1 MSTHMEWKEEPWLIP
16 TFSETLN
23 SLPYMDAVIRETLRL
38 NAPAPGTLRE
48 AKQDTVIPLSMPVIG
63 RDGKQ
68 INSVRINKGTVVF
81 IRTLYLHSL
90 FGRTTECD

>member
-1 MSTHMEWKEEPWLIP
+1 MEWKEEPWLIQ

-48 AKQDTVIPLSMPVIG
+48 AKQDTVIPLSMPVKG

-68 INSVRINKGTVVF
+68 ISSVRINKGTVVF
-81 IRTLYLHSL
+81 IRTVYLHSL
-90 FGRTTECD
+90 FGRTD